1 MKLNK
6 FVKMFFEEADD
17 LGGGSDDGIS
27 ATDLLGEPQ
36 VEPKSEPKPAPAVTN
51 LVDADALASKFGDA
65 LGKHFPKSSDQATAQ
80 PKQLTPEEAKK
91 LLNVWEPDDAFLQE
105 FDNID
110 SKKVAI
116 AKMRDYFIKQA
127 DTLSQVR
134 MQNMQEQMQKQ
145 FEDKYGPIA
154 KHYEVESARGRQ
166 TRFETK
172 YPDLAKPELSP
183 LLQAVATGLQAQGK
197 SFDSEESL
205 FDELAKG
212 VEAVI
217 KVNNPEFKLTATQV
231 AAIKQQP
238 NKIPV
243 TTPGSGGAAGAGG
256 GKGATTG
263 GKTPLALKFLS

>member
-6 FVKMFFEEADD
+6 FVRMFFEEADD

-27 ATDLLGEPQ
+27 ATDLLDTPDAPAKP
-36 VEPKSEPKPAPAVTN
+36 EPKAPAPVPN

-65 LGKHFPKSSDQATAQ
+65 LGKHFPKSADQASAQ

-110 SKKVAI
+110 SKKAAI

-127 DTLSQVR
+127 DTLAQVR
-134 MQNMQEQMQKQ
+134 MQDMQERMEKQ
-145 FEDKYGPIA
+145 LETKYGHIS
-154 KHYEVESARGRQ
+154 KHYEAESAKGRQ

-197 SFDSEESL
+197 TFDSEESL

-217 KVNNPEFKLTATQV
+217 KVNNPEFKLTAAQA

-238 NKIPV
+238 NRIPV
-243 TTPGSGGAAGAGG
+243 TTPGSGGAASGT
-256 GKGATTG
+256 GKPASGSKGPKA
-263 GKTPLALKFLS
+263 LAYL

>member
-6 FVKMFFEEADD
+6 FVRMFFEEADD

-27 ATDLLGEPQ
+27 ATDLLDTPDAPAKP
-36 VEPKSEPKPAPAVTN
+36 EPKAPAPVTN

-65 LGKHFPKSSDQATAQ
+65 LGKHFPKSADQASAQ

-110 SKKVAI
+110 SKKAAI

-127 DTLSQVR
+127 DTLAQVR
-134 MQNMQEQMQKQ
+134 MQDMQERMEKQ
-145 FEDKYGPIA
+145 LETKYGHIS
-154 KHYEVESARGRQ
+154 KHYEAESAKGRQ

-197 SFDSEESL
+197 TFDSEESL

-217 KVNNPEFKLTATQV
+217 KVNNPEFKLTAAQA

-238 NKIPV
+238 NRIPV
-243 TTPGSGGAAGAGG
+243 TTPGSGGAASGT
-256 GKGATTG
+256 GKPASGSKGPKA
-263 GKTPLALKFLS
+263 LAYL